1 MDYGYTMATPAM
13 SIPLAVVYARLV
25 ESFSRFLIFTF
36 RVDTFL
42 N

>member
-1 MDYGYTMATPAM
+1 MDSYTMVTSAM

-36 RVDTFL
+36 RVNTLL